1 MKGILE
7 PMNKEKK
14 EKRRRNWEG
23 VMKLAVR
30 KLSCEI
36 IVFVA
41 AIFTTI
47 ALFADVESTGN
58 LSMAL
63 NGDGI
68 PQLIALFIT
77 YVIYRKW
84 LVEKTLLRQEV
95 QRREK
100 TCAALLA
107 LLFSVFMII
116 GKAQNAE
123 PDLKYELF
131 AIPLF
136 LGYLPLFYFIFV
148 FLLNTID
155 AYAKKQETG
164 KAGKLTYWLFEKHV
178 TLGVMLVVVLYRLP
192 YLLAFYPCSMSWDGG
207 AQICCFFGTEPFTNH
222 HPPLISYLY
231 GAVAWY
237 SQEWG
242 IPNIGMFLIPV
253 MQTLLSAFA
262 VSQVC
267 VLYRRLRLPYWIRW
281 GSLIY
286 YAAFTVWCIFDV
298 TVIKDTLYY
307 PLTLLFAL
315 QLIACVL
322 DRDFFWSRK
331 RNFVLMIVYAV
342 LMMQTRNNGVFV
354 VLLAVPFVI
363 YFAKR
368 KRELLLA
375 GTCIML
381 LVNTMLNN
389 VFYPALGVISLDTK
403 EDTYCILF
411 QQTAKYGQDY
421 PEDVTD
427 EERELLNTI
436 FDYDE
441 MVKVYNPQLAD
452 WVKNCLKLSEYHSED
467 HTNKEFSEIKS
478 DYFRVW
484 FAQFLRHPM
493 SYVRTFLECSYGY
506 YYPEAKPYKEGTGF
520 YEAERNM
527 LTSGMHAYRQI
538 KGLKPARFLLEQLS
552 KAEYLPGIGLLY
564 RCGFYTWCVLFAAM
578 YFIAKKRYR
587 LLIAAVPAMVNILV
601 CLFSPVNTCL
611 RYAMPTMC
619 MVPVLIGLL
628 FLNEDA
634 NGIR

>member
-1 MKGILE
+1 MEITSK
-7 PMNKEKK
+7 
-14 EKRRRNWEG
+14 NWFNELIT
-23 VMKLAVR
+23 LAASM
-30 KLSCEI
+30 L
-36 IVFVA
+36 
-41 AIFTTI
+41 TTV

-68 PQLIALFIT
+68 PQLIALA
-77 YVIYRKW
+77 VVWAVYRRWIAKKK
-84 LVEKTLLRQEV
+84 LFVRTG
-95 QRREK
+95 RREQIYSAV
-100 TCAALLA
+100 TAF
-107 LLFSVFMII
+107 LFTMFMLI
-116 GKAQNAE
+116 GKAQTAE
-123 PDLKYELF
+123 PDLKYELL
-131 AIPLF
+131 AILLF
-136 LGYLPLFYFIFV
+136 FGYMPLFYVVTV
-148 FLLNTID
+148 FLFNTIED
-155 AYAKKQETG
+155 ASKKQITRITDG
-164 KAGKLTYWLFEKHV
+164 ITQWIFEKHV
-178 TLGVMLVVVLYRLP
+178 TAGVMLVVILCRLP
-192 YLLAFYPCSMSWDGG
+192 YLIAFYPCSMSWDGG

-231 GAVAWY
+231 GAIAWY

-242 IPNIGMFLIPV
+242 IPNIGMFAIPV

-262 VSQVC
+262 LAKVC
-267 VLYRRLRLPYWIRW
+267 EFYKRLRLPYWIRW

-315 QLIACVL
+315 QLISCL
-322 DRDFFWSRK
+322 IESDWFWSRK

-354 VLLAVPFVI
+354 ALFALPFVI
-363 YFAKR
+363 CFAKG
-368 KRELLLA
+368 KQALLIA
-375 GTCIML
+375 GTCMIL
-381 LVNTMLNN
+381 FANTILNN
-389 VFYPALGVISLDTK
+389 GLYPALGVISLDTK
-403 EDTYCILF
+403 EDVYCILF

-427 EERELLNTI
+427 EERALLDTI

-441 MVKVYNPQLAD
+441 MVEVYNPQLAD
-452 WVKNCLKLSEYHSED
+452 WVKNCLKLSEYYSAD
-467 HTNKEFSEIKS
+467 HTNKEFSEIKGE
-478 DYFRVW
+478 YFKVW

-493 SYVRTFLECSYGY
+493 SYVKTFLECSYGY

-520 YEAERNM
+520 YETDRNM
-527 LTSGMHAYRQI
+527 LTTGMHAYRQI
-538 KGLKPARFLLEQLS
+538 KQLKPVRFLLEQVS

-578 YFIAKKRYR
+578 YLLAKKRYR
-587 LLIAAVPAMVNILV
+587 LLIAVIPPAVNILV
-601 CLFSPVNTCL
+601 CLISPVNTCL

-628 FLNEDA
+628 FLNEDS
-634 NGIR
+634 NVIG